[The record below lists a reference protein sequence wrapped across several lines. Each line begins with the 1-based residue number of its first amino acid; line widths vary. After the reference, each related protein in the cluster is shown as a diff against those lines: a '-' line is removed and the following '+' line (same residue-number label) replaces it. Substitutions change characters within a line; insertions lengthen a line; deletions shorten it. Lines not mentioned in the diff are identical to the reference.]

1 MFRDIFI
8 FSEISACTNIF
19 LKNNCLK
26 NGKKFL
32 SETAMLEPF
41 RGTLAGLSE
50 NLFAPAS
57 GKRNST
63 VDVIFGIFQN
73 LKKNSQH

>member
-19 LKNNCLK
+19 LKNTCFKNC
-26 NGKKFL
+26 KKLL
-32 SETAMLEPF
+32 SGTAMLESF

-50 NLFAPAS
+50 NLFGTLQETLFS
-57 GKRNST
+57 EFFK
-63 VDVIFGIFQN
+63 I
-73 LKKNSQH
+73 LKKTRNTESCSL